1 MNDARTAETEL
12 LQHDLEAWQQRAEM
26 AEKRAESL
34 QQKMRDQESAAGESG
49 SNSRTDSEW
58 VDLQSTLQELQN
70 KVGAKE
76 REIERLVIQLTESNN
91 HVWLL
96 LNAVKFH
103 CLLFSLQKIS
113 D

>member
-26 AEKRAESL
+26 AEKHAESL
-34 QQKMRDQESAAGESG
+34 QQKMREQESAAGESG
-49 SNSRTDSEW
+49 SNSRTNSEW

-76 REIERLVIQLTESNN
+76 REIERLVTELTESNYL
-91 HVWLL
+91 V
-96 LNAVKFH
+96 
-103 CLLFSLQKIS
+103 
-113 D
+113 

>member
-1 MNDARTAETEL
+1 MNDARAAETEL

-26 AEKRAESL
+26 AEKHAESL
-34 QQKMRDQESAAGESG
+34 QQKLRDQESAAGESG
-49 SNSRTDSEW
+49 SKTDSEW

-76 REIERLVIQLTESNN
+76 REIERLVTQLTETNN

>member
-1 MNDARTAETEL
+1 MNDARAAETEL

-26 AEKRAESL
+26 AEKQAESL
-34 QQKMRDQESAAGESG
+34 QQKSRGQGSEAG
-49 SNSRTDSEW
+49 SNSKSDSEW

-76 REIERLVIQLTESNN
+76 REIERLVTQLTESNN

-96 LNAVKFH
+96 MQFFFIVCNFPGKNY
-103 CLLFSLQKIS
+103 
-113 D
+113 

>member
-1 MNDARTAETEL
+1 MNDARAAETEL

-26 AEKRAESL
+26 AEKHAESL

-76 REIERLVIQLTESNN
+76 REIERLVTQLTETNN